1 MEESKELNHVIDN
14 IAAIRIAMLTTEGSD
29 GLLHSRPMYT
39 LEVDDQDRL
48 WFFTHRETL
57 KLKDI
62 DKHQQVNLAY
72 TDMHTHTYISIS
84 GKAYELN
91 DAERKKELYDP
102 AIDAWFPQGPDSD
115 DILLL
120 IVEMENAVYWDTE
133 TSKMVA
139 GINFLHHVIK

>member
-1 MEESKELNHVIDN
+1 MEEAKELNHIIDN

-29 GLLHSRPMYT
+29 GTLHSRPMYT

-48 WFFTHRETL
+48 WFFTNRETL

-72 TDMHTHTYISIS
+72 TDMHSHTYISIS
-84 GKAYELN
+84 GKAFEH
-91 DAERKKELYDP
+91 DDKVRKKELYDP
-102 AIDAWFPQGPDSD
+102 AIDAWFPEGPESD

-120 IVEMENAVYWDTE
+120 VVEMENAVYWDTE
-133 TSKMVA
+133 KSRMVA
-139 GINFLHHVIK
+139 GINFLHHEKK